1 MFEFEEKKEF
11 YFDVGDGKKENSI
24 LVRIHGWGL
33 PCDPHP
39 EILIDL
45 LKRLEAEEEE
55 ILSLREKFPQYSH
68 ILLALAKV
76 LSLDKIIVIKK
87 EKCELHYSQIDGY
100 SIHLRVEFPATAQTE
115 KPCQN
120 SDKGKT

>member
-1 MFEFEEKKEF
+1 MFEFEVKREF

-24 LVRIHGWGL
+24 LVRIHVWGL
-33 PCDPHP
+33 PCDSRP

-45 LKRLEAEEEE
+45 LKRLEDKEE
-55 ILSLREKFPQYSH
+55 ILPLREKFPQYSN
-68 ILLALAKV
+68 ILLALAGI
-76 LSLDKIIVIKK
+76 LSLGKIIIIKK

-100 SIHLRVEFPATAQTE
+100 SIQVRVEFPTAAQTE

-120 SDKGKT
+120 SDKEKA